1 MLIGGSLIL
10 VVYLW
15 ALLLNCAAGD
25 EGCNGNYYPSIALNE
40 SAGRRGAKSLLTKN
54 PHTLQTLTF
63 LANFSLRKGHPQ
75 KCDEKN
81 KHFLD
86 FSKKTKGNKLSGVTR
101 KNEQCLILYLVALPS
116 PLPMRACICISHQKK
131 RIDLV

>member
-63 LANFSLRKGHPQ
+63 LANFSLRKGDPQ

-81 KHFLD
+81 KHFFRLL
-86 FSKKTKGNKLSGVTR
+86 KENKR
-101 KNEQCLILYLVALPS
+101 K
-116 PLPMRACICISHQKK
+116 
-131 RIDLV
+131 